1 MSQKKIL
8 QSKRKNP
15 ITAIKKI
22 VMMNLF
28 VLCSM
33 ILSACGNKQVA
44 SDYMDKVELLE
55 QKQLPTL
62 KEIKELEEEYNN
74 LTPKQ
79 KEFVTNYGSV
89 EKFLDMDLDGLNELQ
104 EDINNAINSGQVAYA
119 EIMDIEKRY
128 EEFSSSEKEYI
139 VDIDKLEKFKALNE
153 YEKAA
158 VVATRYLKNALKNSS
173 SLELEEINV
182 KKEGN
187 YYVKINYSA
196 TNGFGA
202 RKDDVAC
209 LDVSTSFKIGIIG
222 LSSLMGNFEEAS
234 NTCLGGYLGF
244 KCEEVAVDCDKIL
257 DNLNKEF

>member
-1 MSQKKIL
+1 MKQKKKVITRKIL
-8 QSKRKNP
+8 
-15 ITAIKKI
+15 I
-22 VMMNLF
+22 VGVLMLF
-28 VLCSM
+28 VVS
-33 ILSACGNKQVA
+33 LSACGSKQA
-44 SDYMDKVELLE
+44 ATDFMDKVALLE
-55 QKQLPTL
+55 EKKLPTL
-62 KEIKELEEEYNN
+62 KEVNELEEQYNN

-79 KEFVTNYGSV
+79 KEYVTNYGTV

-104 EDINNAINSGQVAYA
+104 ADIDHAISSEVAYS
-119 EIMDIEKRY
+119 EILEIEQRY
-128 EEFSSSEKEYI
+128 ETFSSSEKEYI
-139 VDIDKLEKFKALNE
+139 ENIDKLEKYKQLDE

-158 VVATRYLKNALKNSS
+158 VVATRYLRNTLKNSS

-196 TNGFGA
+196 TNGFGG

-244 KCEEVAVDCDKIL
+244 NCTEVPVDCDKIFANI
-257 DNLNKEF
+257 DRQF